1 MKVNARFGQLRSSCC
16 RRMLSAAIL
25 SFLLAFAFQSA
36 NAQSTG
42 GRIRG
47 TVMDP
52 SGGAVPAATVTLIN
66 EATHATRE
74 VQSGASGEYIFV
86 EVPVGSY
93 EIDMTMQGFKKYVRK
108 GIVLDLNQV
117 LTVDIALQLGG
128 STDVVEVTG
137 APPVVDTSSTQLGA
151 VVNERSSTQLPL
163 NQRDV
168 YQLLQLQPG
177 VQSQLG
183 NDTFYG
189 SDKAGVVT
197 VNGGRGRA
205 NNYTVNGGDGNDLF
219 ANLPAIE
226 PSPDSIEEF
235 RVISNSFDAEYGRN
249 SGAVVNVVTKS
260 GTNDLHGSAYEF
272 LRNDVLN
279 THPFTFTPTPKP
291 AFKQNQFGGTF
302 GGPIKKDKTFFFA
315 SYEGRRIVQGVV
327 SQQVTV
333 PTATDMAGDFSGA
346 PHFTGS
352 LIDPTVANVLQSRC
366 GSGNASP
373 ALNANQQTLLNDV
386 INGTLPSGL
395 GPNASGVPYNNP
407 NLPSNL
413 SLFPT
418 NQIPTQC
425 FDPVAVALAK
435 LYVPGA
441 GGTASQVTTVPNK
454 RDRGDQFQIKIDHS
468 FSNNQKMAIYYYFD
482 DDNTLDPFAKFQAQ
496 GAPLGNFPGDYATR
510 TQQINVTHT
519 STIGSTAVNEARFS
533 YFREGQLKFDTPT
546 RTNAIQAS
554 CGTGTVSA
562 VCFTGQSDVPLVDS
576 SGNCLSSGAPPA
588 GTPPTCPANPDF
600 GIHSGLGASKE
611 GVPYVQL
618 NGGFSIGNNFGGQLP
633 QTGSTFQFSD
643 NYSKII
649 GNHSLKFGGDVRY
662 QKFDQLLYF
671 DINGQIVFNSNSNI
685 CPPPSD
691 PNAPA
696 NCSAISGDDL
706 GFSSPYPNYF
716 LGLANDLA
724 QGSAQHELVRSKAV
738 YLFAQDSW
746 KIKSNLTLNYGV
758 RWELNT
764 PMSDIGHKVQT
775 FRPGERSTIYPCSLN
790 PSNPLFATFGPGE
803 AGCDAAGVTPI
814 GLVFPGDKTVPNG
827 LTNTYYKAFAPRIGL
842 NWSPGSHDGWLAKLT
857 GGPGRTSISMG
868 YGMFYNPIEQL
879 VLEQFSAEPPFG
891 GSNFIPAPFLQTP
904 YVGQNG
910 TISPNPFNG
919 ILNPPR
925 GKAIDWSGFAG
936 SIYFGQFPANMR
948 PQYSDQYNLTIKRE
962 LPGDILLQVAYV
974 GSQGH
979 RLLATYELN
988 PGNPTTCNDL
998 AVAGQP
1004 CGPFGE
1010 DSMYSFTLQPG
1021 QVLHLPYVGGASPG
1035 PNTPCA
1041 IVNPSPA
1048 CIVTG
1053 APVTGTPITLV
1064 GIRPYS
1070 SPLCNPL
1077 TATGCPTA
1085 SGVPVFSGIFSEDTI
1100 AHSNYNS
1107 LQALFEKR
1115 FSHGLQFQASYTFS
1129 KSLDNASS
1137 FESALNPLNFNGT
1150 YGPSNY
1156 DARHR
1161 FVFNFVWDLPVPKY
1175 EGFKGQLLDGWE
1187 LSGILSFQSG
1197 FPVRITSQADA
1208 EQLDTTFDFEA
1219 PGQPNFAP
1227 GAKFKAVNPRSTVC
1241 APGTGPFAQAVDP
1254 TAPGCQPVTGYAFD
1268 PNLFTNSTVPAGT
1281 IGNAPRS
1288 ICCGPGINNTDMSI
1302 SKQTRIRERVQME
1315 FRADI
1320 FNVWNHAQFY
1330 SVDGNISNFGG
1341 TFGQPLH
1348 IRDPRLTQFALK
1360 FRF

>member
-1 MKVNARFGQLRSSCC
+1 MRVRARFPQLRSMCC
-16 RRMLSAAIL
+16 RGIFLGALFVLTTVLSAP
-25 SFLLAFAFQSA
+25 FAG
-36 NAQSTG
+36 AQSTG

-52 SGGAVPAATVTLIN
+52 SGGAVAAASVQLVN

-74 VQSGASGEYIFV
+74 VQSGSNGEYIFI
-86 EVPVGSY
+86 EVPIGSY
-93 EIDMTMQGFKKYVRK
+93 EIDLTMQGFKKYVRK

-137 APPVVDTSSTQLGA
+137 APPVVDTTSTQLGA

-183 NDTFYG
+183 NDLFYG

-219 ANLPAIE
+219 VNLPAIE

-235 RVISNSFDAEYGRN
+235 RVISNTFDAEYGRN

-260 GTNDLHGSAYEF
+260 GTNDLHGSFYEF

-279 THPFTFTPTPKP
+279 THPFTFVPSPKP
-291 AFKQNQFGGTF
+291 AFKQNQFGGTI
-302 GGPIKKDKTFFFA
+302 GGPIKKDKTFFFG

-333 PTATDMAGDFSGA
+333 PTVTDLAGDFSSGA
-346 PHFTGS
+346 AFTGS

-366 GSGNASP
+366 GSGASSSLP
-373 ALNANQQTLLNDV
+373 VSQRLTAAAQAQVNNV
-386 INGTLPSGL
+386 INGTPEPYSAIFV
-395 GPNASGVPYNNP
+395 NNQVP
-407 NLPSNL
+407 
-413 SLFPT
+413 T
-418 NQIPTQC
+418 GC
-425 FDPVAVALAK
+425 FDPVALS
-435 LYVPGA
+435 LLQYVPGA
-441 GGTASQVTTVPNK
+441 GGTNSQVTTVPNR
-454 RDRGDQFQIKIDHS
+454 RDRGDQFQIKIDHA
-468 FSNNQKMAIYYYFD
+468 FNNNQKTSIYYYFD
-482 DDNTLDPFAKFQAQ
+482 DDNTLDPFAKFQAE

-519 STIGSTAVNEARFS
+519 STIGSTSVNELRFS

-554 CGTGTVSA
+554 CGTGA
-562 VCFTGQSDVPLVDS
+562 AKPFCFTGASDVPLVDAN
-576 SGNCLSSGAPPA
+576 GNCLSSGAAPTGAPPS
-588 GTPPTCPANPDF
+588 CPSNADF

-618 NGGFSIGNNFGGQLP
+618 NGGFAIGNNFGGQLP

-649 GNHSLKFGGDVRY
+649 GNHSLKFGGDARY
-662 QKFDQLLYF
+662 QRFDQLLYF
-671 DINGQIVFNSNSNI
+671 DINGQIVFNSDSNI
-685 CPPPSD
+685 CG
-691 PNAPA
+691 PA
-696 NCSAISGDDL
+696 NPNLPPNCSTVSTDDL
-706 GFSSPYPNYF
+706 GFSSPYPNYL
-716 LGLANDLA
+716 LGLASDLA

-746 KIKSNLTLNYGV
+746 KIKPNVTLNYGV

-764 PMSDIGHKVQT
+764 PMADIGHKVQT
-775 FRPGERSTIYPCSLN
+775 FRPGERSTIYPCALAPGSALAIQF
-790 PSNPLFATFGPGE
+790 PQPGE

-827 LTNTYYKAFAPRIGL
+827 LTNTYYKGFAPRVGL
-842 NWSPGSHDGWLAKLT
+842 NWSPGWHDGALAKLT
-857 GGPGRTSISMG
+857 GGPGKTSVSMG

-891 GSNFIPAPFLQTP
+891 GSNFIPTPFLQAP

-910 TISPNPFNG
+910 TIAPNPFTG

-925 GKAIDWSGFAG
+925 GQPIDWSRFLG

-948 PQYSDQYNLTIKRE
+948 PQYSDQYNLTIKRQ

-979 RLLATYELN
+979 RLLATYEVN
-988 PGNPTTCNDL
+988 PGNPATCNDL
-998 AVAGQP
+998 AAQGQG
-1004 CGPFGE
+1004 CGTFGE
-1010 DSMYSFTLQPG
+1010 DTAYGPFTLQLQPG
-1021 QVLHLPYVGGASPG
+1021 QTFHLPYLGSPSGG
-1035 PNTPCA
+1035 PNIPCS
-1041 IVNPSPA
+1041 ILNPSPA
-1048 CIVTG
+1048 CVL
-1053 APVTGTPITLV
+1053 TPASNGQVITLV

-1077 TATGCPTA
+1077 TGAGCPT
-1085 SGVPVFSGIFSEDTI
+1085 GGTPVFSGIFSEDTI

-1115 FSHGLQFQASYTFS
+1115 FSHGVQFQASYTFS

-1137 FESALNPLNFNGT
+1137 FESALDPLNFNRT
-1150 YGPSNY
+1150 YGLSNY

-1161 FVFNFVWDLPVPKY
+1161 FVFNTVWELPVPKY
-1175 EGFKGQLLDGWE
+1175 DGFKGKLLDGWE
-1187 LSGILSFQSG
+1187 VSGIVTLQSG
-1197 FPVRITSQADA
+1197 FPVRITSQNDV

-1219 PGQPNFAP
+1219 PGEPNLTGP
-1227 GAKFKAVNPRSTVC
+1227 FKTVNPRSTVC
-1241 APGTGPFAQAVDP
+1241 APFTGPLSGTGTP
-1254 TAPGCQPVTGYAFD
+1254 CQPVSGYVFD
-1268 PNLFTNSTVPAGT
+1268 PNLFTNSTVAAGT

-1288 ICCGPGINNTDMSI
+1288 ICCGPGINNTDMSF
-1302 SKQTRIRERVQME
+1302 SKQTRFGERLQME
-1315 FRADI
+1315 FRGDI
-1320 FNVWNHAQFY
+1320 FNTWNHAQFY
-1330 SVDGNISNFGG
+1330 SVDGNISNQGA

-1348 IRDPRLTQFALK
+1348 IRDPRLLQFALK